1 MPLRMILAGVFTSLM
16 AGTGLA
22 QQVSVADPAP
32 AFAAPG
38 TDWTGPYAGIQ
49 LGLGDVSGADSGSV
63 GGVHLGY
70 VRDFGTLVLGGELDY
85 DIADIDIGPGTSIDS
100 ITRFKLRAGYDFG
113 RALGYV
119 TAGVAEADSSFG
131 DDTGPVY
138 GIGFAYELDSG
149 ITLGA
154 EVLRQ
159 EFDGL
164 AGPAT
169 ETDTTTITVRGGIR
183 F

>member
-1 MPLRMILAGVFTSLM
+1 MQRLIQMVMLFCLM
-16 AGTGLA
+16 GGPALA
-22 QQVSVADPAP
+22 QDDAVQDLPPS
-32 AFAAPG
+32 FAASAP
-38 TDWTGPYAGIQ
+38 DWTGRYAGIQ
-49 LGLGDVSGADSGSV
+49 LGYGDVSNGDSGSV

-70 VRDFGTLVLGGELDY
+70 NHDFGTFVLGGELDY
-85 DIADIDIGPGTSIDS
+85 DIANIDIGPGTTIDS
-100 ITRFKLRAGYDFG
+100 IKRFKLRAGYDFG

-119 TAGVAEADSSFG
+119 TAGVAEADGTSG
-131 DDTGPVY
+131 DDSGPVY

-149 ITLGA
+149 VTFGA